1 MLAAR
6 PELKGYEGKQ
16 VIVGIRPEDMED
28 AEMTPDAPADHRIR
42 SSVFLREAL
51 GADVLVH
58 FMIKAPAV
66 LTEDAKEL
74 AHDVGAEAVEAAERG
89 ALAGE
94 SEFLARLNPRT
105 KVRKEDPIELVVD
118 VHRLHFFDQESGQGI
133 YGGDGEP
140 DRLPFIVGAYG
151 WSSDR
156 RGGTERKRG
165 EAPCGSCGCSHCL
178 W

>member
-1 MLAAR
+1 
-6 PELKGYEGKQ
+6 
-16 VIVGIRPEDMED
+16 
-28 AEMTPDAPADHRIR
+28 MTPDAPADHRIR

-140 DRLPFIVGAYG
+140 DGSR
-151 WSSDR
+151 SS
-156 RGGTERKRG
+156 
-165 EAPCGSCGCSHCL
+165 
-178 W
+178 